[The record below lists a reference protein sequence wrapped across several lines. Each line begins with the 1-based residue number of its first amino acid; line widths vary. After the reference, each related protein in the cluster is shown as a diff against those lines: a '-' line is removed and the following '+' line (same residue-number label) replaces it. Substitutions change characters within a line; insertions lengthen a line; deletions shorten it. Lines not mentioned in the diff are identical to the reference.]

1 MECLCFKGMFAKT
14 GGANSGCNSFIRTG
28 VFEYHRWTLE
38 ERVFVVQI
46 KVYLE
51 CRRALKYLD

>member
-1 MECLCFKGMFAKT
+1 MFAKT